1 MCYKWTQMVQLV
13 KSYKKHL
20 KIGSIQIFWIEGAC
34 ITFNRLFSTT
44 LHRVN
49 SQTSIHTI
57 KYQLVS

>member
-44 LHRVN
+44 FAQGKLTDEYSH
-49 SQTSIHTI
+49 S
-57 KYQLVS
+57 